1 MTDPILLTPGPLTT
15 AAETRQA
22 LLHDW
27 GSWDGDFR
35 ALTARVRARLL
46 DIVGAAGTHACVPIQ
61 GSGTYAVEA
70 ALGTLVPRGG
80 KVLVLSNGAYGRRM
94 VRTCAVIGRA
104 HAVYETP
111 EDAPPDPA
119 AVAARLRAD
128 PAITHVG
135 AIHCETGTGLLNPLA
150 AIAAAVAGAGRAL
163 IVDAMSTFGSLPL
176 DPVRLPAQ
184 AVVAS
189 ANKALEG
196 VPGFGFV
203 IAERGA
209 LAAAAGNAHSLSLD
223 LHDQWAYMERSGQ
236 WRFTPPTHVVA
247 ALDRALDLHAAEGGT
262 AARGARY
269 ARNCAVLVEGMRR
282 LGFTTFLPDALQA
295 PVIVT
300 FHTPRDPAYRFDAF
314 YDALKRR
321 GYIIYPG
328 KTTDLDTFRIGCIGA
343 LDEGHM
349 HGVVAA
355 VAAALAELGV
365 TDLTPAGPGG
375 PEAARTAPA
384 MPS

>member
-163 IVDAMSTFGSLPL
+163 IVDAMSTFGSPPPRPGGGLRAPPISRARPGPAARPRTARQDIQYL
-176 DPVRLPAQ
+176 SLMEQPDSPASRRQGGSDGRTVRVRPHLRAPVPTRLPRPQGLHTRPHDLRAGGRRP
-184 AVVAS
+184 A
-189 ANKALEG
+189 
-196 VPGFGFV
+196 PG
-203 IAERGA
+203 
-209 LAAAAGNAHSLSLD
+209 D
-223 LHDQWAYMERSGQ
+223 LGPGR
-236 WRFTPPTHVVA
+236 RL
-247 ALDRALDLHAAEGGT
+247 LDR
-262 AARGARY
+262 
-269 ARNCAVLVEGMRR
+269 
-282 LGFTTFLPDALQA
+282 LGRP
-295 PVIVT
+295 
-300 FHTPRDPAYRFDAF
+300 
-314 YDALKRR
+314 
-321 GYIIYPG
+321 
-328 KTTDLDTFRIGCIGA
+328 
-343 LDEGHM
+343 
-349 HGVVAA
+349 
-355 VAAALAELGV
+355 
-365 TDLTPAGPGG
+365 PAG
-375 PEAARTAPA
+375 
-384 MPS
+384 